1 MFTGNAVPPCARA
14 AARKP
19 FLTASACM
27 PNAFEPSGSSSARC
41 GPWTIGGSGAGDGA
55 AAGGAE
61 DTRVT
66 RRLLAHYGIAKRLI
80 AVHEHNEK
88 RAVGSILALLRDG
101 RSVALTCDAGT
112 PAISDPG
119 ALLVAAVRAEG
130 FPVTPVPG
138 PNAAIAALSA
148 SGFAA
153 PHHLFY
159 GFLPARAAARRRALA
174 GLAQLPVTL
183 VFYEAPHRVEE
194 CVSDLRAVLGDKRR
208 IVLARELTKLFES
221 VHACTLAEAA
231 DWLPPRP
238 GRGAGGGLR
247 VGAGGAGGRRKGKS
261 VVIGG
266 GAAGAPAANDTGQ
279 RALEVLLGEL
289 PLRRA
294 VNLAA
299 RITGGRKNELY
310 RMALAMKK
318 RD

>member
-1 MFTGNAVPPCARA
+1 MEHA
-14 AARKP
+14 AAHGG
-19 FLTASACM
+19 T
-27 PNAFEPSGSSSARC
+27 SGKRRATLYVVAT
-41 GPWTIGGSGAGDGA
+41 PIGNLADLGRRALETLRGVDAVA
-55 AAGGAE
+55 AE

-88 RAVGSILALLRDG
+88 RAVGSILTLLRDG

-119 ALLVAAVRAEG
+119 ALLVAAARAAG
-130 FPVTPVPG
+130 FLVTPVPG

-153 PHHLFY
+153 SHHLFY
-159 GFLPARAAARRRALA
+159 GFLPERAAARRRALA
-174 GLAQLPVTL
+174 GLVELPFTL

-194 CVSDLRAVLGDKRR
+194 CVSDLRAMLGEKRR

-231 DWLPPRP
+231 DWLAADPVR
-238 GRGAGGGLR
+238 L
-247 VGAGGAGGRRKGKS
+247 KGEF
-261 VVIGG
+261 VLIVE

-279 RALEVLLGEL
+279 RALELLLDEL
-289 PLRRA
+289 PLRQA
-294 VNLAA
+294 VDLAA

-318 RD
+318 RDS